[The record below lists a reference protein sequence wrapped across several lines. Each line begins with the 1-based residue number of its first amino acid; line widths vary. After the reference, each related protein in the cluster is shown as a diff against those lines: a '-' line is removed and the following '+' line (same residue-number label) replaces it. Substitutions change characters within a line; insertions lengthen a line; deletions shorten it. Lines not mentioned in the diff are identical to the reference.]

1 MTVPATAI
9 TEEASLARSSRA
21 KVLRAGLAG
30 DLTSILS
37 KGLAEAPDESYD
49 NVQSFAADLGN
60 WLAGNAGHRQAGE
73 PGLSRRQIRS
83 RHSTAVTLTASA
95 FLALIATTGSA
106 VYQARL
112 ACDRYTDLLSSR
124 HALFS
129 GFIALVQCV
138 LIYVHRCSPKSRQ
151 SAAPYAHFCAFR
163 TSVTL
168 FVQANPEVD
177 AELQVRF
184 QTREEVGPSC
194 GCPMARLT
202 PASSIGNL
210 GLLTVTTEVFGWSA
224 FNLIVT
230 RVLSLDALH
239 SNATH
244 AVLIHRDLIHRE
256 LLAANIRELPV
267 NLGSGLQRAGVRDE
281 VLRHFL
287 RIEDFG
293 NTSSTG
299 FRIRSCTF
307 TSTSIAVL
315 LS

>member
-9 TEEASLARSSRA
+9 TEEASLARSSRVKA
-21 KVLRAGLAG
+21 LRAGLAG

-37 KGLAEAPDESYD
+37 KGLAEAPDEPYD

-163 TSVTL
+163 TSVSL

-177 AELQVRF
+177 AEL
-184 QTREEVGPSC
+184 
-194 GCPMARLT
+194 
-202 PASSIGNL
+202 
-210 GLLTVTTEVFGWSA
+210 
-224 FNLIVT
+224 
-230 RVLSLDALH
+230 
-239 SNATH
+239 
-244 AVLIHRDLIHRE
+244 
-256 LLAANIRELPV
+256 
-267 NLGSGLQRAGVRDE
+267 
-281 VLRHFL
+281 
-287 RIEDFG
+287 
-293 NTSSTG
+293 
-299 FRIRSCTF
+299 
-307 TSTSIAVL
+307 
-315 LS
+315 